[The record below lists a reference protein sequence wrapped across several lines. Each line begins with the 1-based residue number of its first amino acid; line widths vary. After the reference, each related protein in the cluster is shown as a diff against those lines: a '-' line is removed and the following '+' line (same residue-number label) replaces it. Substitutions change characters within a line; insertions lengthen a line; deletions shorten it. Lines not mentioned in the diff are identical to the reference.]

1 LKLAALTGGI
11 GAGKSAVSTR
21 LAEGGAVVIDA
32 DAIVHELQAPG
43 MPLLDV
49 LAERFGREII
59 KPGGALDRAGLAA
72 IAFKDDESLKALNEI
87 VHPAVRA
94 EIARR
99 IEAERDTDHIV
110 VLDTPLLTVV
120 DDHDFAG
127 LIVVDT
133 PIEVAVERLVAQ
145 RGMSED
151 DARSRISKQI
161 SREER
166 VGKADFVIDNGG
178 DLAGLDE
185 QLEDLWTWLT
195 DLPDADQPTGRSA
208 AR

>member
-21 LAEGGAVVIDA
+21 LAERGAVVIDA

-166 VGKADFVIDNGG
+166 VGKADFVIDNGS
-178 DLAGLDE
+178 DLASLDE